1 LKKFKDVNREQQYEG
16 HADRQGEEEV
26 DRE

>member
-1 LKKFKDVNREQQYEG
+1 LKKFKDVNREQQYED
-16 HADRQGEEEV
+16 HADRHGEEEV